1 MSAIQS
7 IRFESRIYSPQMAMN
22 FLEEH
27 GLKPLNRVIEG
38 DYLTYRIRSPDKFT
52 KFTTKKVKDN
62 SSIILT
68 VGFKK

>member
-1 MSAIQS
+1 
-7 IRFESRIYSPQMAMN
+7 MAMN